1 MDAAADNQQKT
12 LNNCMFGGMAHHPS
26 FSLINVERS
35 QKMKKT
41 KESKKEYIRKEIIK
55 ASEIYR
61 DKLAGKVFLFIYGD
75 NWFEVVFK
83 TDRFL
88 HLTGVSTQLSAQDFY
103 NKATK
108 KKLTE
113 KQFDFTKQHP
123 FETARKKLPCLIR
136 LPELTTSLVC
146 VVKDLATITLTY
158 KIGLTN
164 LDFTLGLT
172 ENIDADGVKINNW
185 FLPRTLRTK
194 DRAIETSK
202 DSDFI
207 DFVLEKNAAE
217 DKYTKITFDC
227 NDKEF
232 PSTVHQFLSNEL
244 LKKANTHT

>member
-88 HLTGVSTQLSAQDFY
+88 HLILFYSCVSLLLILWTFVWLRNVTG
-103 NKATK
+103 
-108 KKLTE
+108 TE
-113 KQFDFTKQHP
+113 KDFN
-123 FETARKKLPCLIR
+123 
-136 LPELTTSLVC
+136 S
-146 VVKDLATITLTY
+146 
-158 KIGLTN
+158 
-164 LDFTLGLT
+164 
-172 ENIDADGVKINNW
+172 NN
-185 FLPRTLRTK
+185 
-194 DRAIETSK
+194 
-202 DSDFI
+202 DFI
-207 DFVLEKNAAE
+207 
-217 DKYTKITFDC
+217 
-227 NDKEF
+227 
-232 PSTVHQFLSNEL
+232 
-244 LKKANTHT
+244 